1 MTKSNVKGY
10 IFIILS
16 AVIFGSMPLMANYIY
31 ADGVNPLSLVLLR
44 NLLSLI
50 PLSLIAIIRK
60 KSFKVAPRD
69 LPAIATV
76 GIFGCALTPFL
87 LFSSYQFMDTG
98 AATVFHFVYP
108 AAVLLF
114 GLIFLRARFRWG
126 NLACLIL
133 CVGGIVM
140 FYTPGAAVNLA
151 GSAIALSSGI
161 TYAIYIVL
169 LGAFGN
175 RGLDGFVFSFYVTLF
190 ATVILFIVCLAT
202 GGLVLPRTLLGWAL
216 CLFFAVIVNVGA
228 VVLFQ
233 HGTFIIGPERAAILS
248 TFEPITSVAAGFFF
262 LGESVGYLALIGSAL
277 VILAGVLIAV
287 LDMKNKGE
295 ERN

>member
-50 PLSLIAIIRK
+50 PLSLIAIVRK

-151 GSAIALSSGI
+151 GSVIALSSGI

-175 RGLDGFVFSFYVTLF
+175 RGLDGFVFSF
-190 ATVILFIVCLAT
+190 
-202 GGLVLPRTLLGWAL
+202 
-216 CLFFAVIVNVGA
+216 
-228 VVLFQ
+228 
-233 HGTFIIGPERAAILS
+233 
-248 TFEPITSVAAGFFF
+248 
-262 LGESVGYLALIGSAL
+262 
-277 VILAGVLIAV
+277 
-287 LDMKNKGE
+287 
-295 ERN
+295 